1 MENCGDNCLIMIVL
15 DGEDEKIR
23 VNINSNEYALQ
34 KTDVFWVP
42 KQNEYSIANRSTKE
56 CAKFVFLNIR
66 SDMCNCL
73 SNKQEYN
80 SLPIVTQLLRRLF
93 HLPKTSR

>member
-1 MENCGDNCLIMIVL
+1 MENCGDNCLIMIML
-15 DGEDEKIR
+15 EGEDEKIR

-42 KQNEYSIANRSTKE
+42 KQNEYSIANHSTKE

-66 SDMCNCL
+66 SDMCKSL
-73 SNKQEYN
+73 SKQTEIQLVAN
-80 SLPIVTQLLRRLF
+80 RDPIVAQIVPPPEYF
-93 HLPKTSR
+93 